1 MSTVLDP
8 RISEFETVEQEGSYD
23 RWFRAQIAASLA
35 DGQPTI
41 AHDQVM
47 VEMNA
52 IIDEVERSKLHQG
65 RR

>member
-8 RISEFETVEQEGSYD
+8 RISEFETAEQAARYE

-35 DGQPTI
+35 DGQPTV

-47 VEMNA
+47 AEMDA
-52 IIDEVERSKLHQG
+52 IIDEIG
-65 RR
+65 RGKASQAKS